1 MRINR
6 SINYFRRTIGI
17 ILCFAPVFV
26 LSASIAYG
34 LAHRGA
40 LKPAGLVFVALGAII
55 GALNFYLSFIRPYLY
70 WRKRNLTEP
79 YRHISGFPVVGSL
92 LAFAGGVVS
101 FGSEPIALFALITI
115 ILDTGSPIRFLIVTW
130 HDSSLWDE

>member
-1 MRINR
+1 MKINR
-6 SINYFRRTIGI
+6 SINYFRRTIEI
-17 ILCFAPVFV
+17 ILSFAPAFV

-34 LAHRGA
+34 LAHRVA

-70 WRKRNLTEP
+70 WRKRNSTEG
-79 YRHISGFPVVGSL
+79 YSHISGCPVVGSL

-101 FGSEPIALFALITI
+101 FGSATIALFALTVP
-115 ILDTGSPIRFLIVTW
+115 LF
-130 HDSSLWDE
+130 